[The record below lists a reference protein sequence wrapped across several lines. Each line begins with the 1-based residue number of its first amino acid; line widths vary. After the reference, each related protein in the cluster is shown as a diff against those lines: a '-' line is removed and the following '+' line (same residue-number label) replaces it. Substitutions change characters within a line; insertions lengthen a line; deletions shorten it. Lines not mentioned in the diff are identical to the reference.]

1 MLLAELVATSR
12 AVAETSRRNHKIE
25 RLAACIAALA
35 PEERAV
41 GVCYLAGELPQGKI
55 GLGYAT
61 IYSGAEGEAEWV
73 ASVAPPGMGSS
84 GAAGA
89 SAEASAEGPRDAD
102 EAAAVSA
109 VLTSAVAAD
118 VAAVAT
124 ALAVSSGAAGVGLT
138 VLEVDQAVT
147 ALAGMRGA
155 GVKARR
161 EAALAALLGRAT
173 AAERRFLR
181 ALLVGELRQGALDGL
196 VVEAIAAA
204 ARLEAALVRRAHM
217 LSGALGA
224 VAVAALERGAAGLS
238 EIGVALF
245 RPLLPMLAQTAGD
258 AEEALAQLGEAAFEH
273 KLDGARVQIHKDG
286 DEVRVFTRGLHDVTG
301 NVPELIERVR
311 ALPMRSAILDGE
323 AIARGGNGRPL
334 PFQTTMRRFGRA
346 KSDEAV
352 RAELPLSLTLF
363 DVLWCEDE
371 PLLDAPWR
379 QRRAL
384 LEERATA
391 LAVPHLVTADAAAAT
406 AFYDAAIAAGHEG
419 VMAKALGS
427 GYDAGLRGAGWLK
440 IKKVDRLDLVIL
452 AAEWGS
458 GRRRGW
464 LSNVHLGA
472 RDPERGGFVM
482 LGKTFKGMT
491 DEMLAWQ
498 TKELLARELG
508 REGHIV
514 HVRPELVAEI
524 AFNDVQRSPQ
534 YPGGVALRFA
544 RVVRYRDDKPAS
556 EADTIEAVRA
566 VARRDGVLE
575 E

>member
-1 MLLAELVATSR
+1 MLLAELVATSQS
-12 AVAETSRRNHKIE
+12 VAETSKRTHKVE
-25 RLAACIAALA
+25 RLAACIGALA

-61 IYSGAEGEAEWV
+61 LYSGAEAEAELV
-73 ASVAPPGMGSS
+73 ASIAPPSGQLSS
-84 GAAGA
+84 
-89 SAEASAEGPRDAD
+89 D

-109 VLTSAVAAD
+109 VLTSAVAMD
-118 VAAVAT
+118 VASVSP
-124 ALAVSSGAAGVGLT
+124 ALISPAPAPGGLT
-138 VLEVDQAVT
+138 LLEVDRAVT
-147 ALAGMRGA
+147 ALAALRGS

-161 EAALAALLGRAT
+161 EAALAALLGRAS

-181 ALLVGELRQGALDGL
+181 TLFVGELRQGALDGL

-217 LSGALGA
+217 LSGELGA
-224 VAVAALERGAAGLS
+224 VAVAALAHGAAGLAGIS
-238 EIGVALF
+238 ISLF

-286 DEVRVFTRGLHDVTG
+286 DDVRVFTRGQHDVTG
-301 NVPELIERVR
+301 NVPELLELVR
-311 ALPMRSAILDGE
+311 ALPMQRCILDGE
-323 AIARGGNGRPL
+323 AIARGAGGRPL

-346 KSDEAV
+346 RSDDAL

-363 DVLWCEDE
+363 DALWCEGESLLDE
-371 PLLDAPWR
+371 PWQR
-379 QRRAL
+379 RRAL
-384 LEERATA
+384 LEERAPE
-391 LAVPHLVTADAAAAT
+391 LAVPHLVTADAAAAR
-406 AFYDAAIAAGHEG
+406 AFYEAAIAAGHEG
-419 VMAKALGS
+419 VMAKALTG
-427 GYDAGLRGAGWLK
+427 GYEAGLRGAGWLK

-498 TKELLARELG
+498 TRELLARELH

-534 YPGGVALRFA
+534 YPGGLALRFA
-544 RVVRYRDDKPAS
+544 RVVRYRDDKPAA

-566 VARRDGVLE
+566 VARRDGVIE
-575 E
+575 A